1 MAGEKESRVNRD
13 NYIVVNGF
21 MVTDLKL
28 KGNELLIY
36 ALIYGFSQ
44 AENQKF
50 TGSLQYIADWTN
62 STRQGVLKAIKSL
75 VEKGLLIKENKNIN
89 GVNFVEYCAT
99 KFNGGVKQSL
109 TGCAT
114 EFNGGVKQSLHNNID
129 NNASNNLSNKKER
142 KKAASGYDDII
153 KSYTNNENLQQ
164 VLYEFI
170 KMRKLI
176 KKPLTDYALN
186 NIIKKLD
193 KLAQDDG
200 RKIAILNQSIENNWQ
215 GIFELKET
223 YSNAPKT
230 SNYKADNAKAPSNYD
245 DAAND
250 PNYIGF

>member
-1 MAGEKESRVNRD
+1 MANEKESRVNRD

-153 KSYTNNENLQQ
+153 KSYTENENLQQ

-200 RKIAILNQSIENNWQ
+200 RKIAILNQSICNNWQ

-223 YSNAPKT
+223 YSSATKT